1 MKYYSSNELKKLGF
15 LDNPL
20 TDGTLDAYRVI
31 NIPITSLT
39 LSATESSG
47 LSRAKSRKC
56 KNMFALGVVFWLF
69 ERPYSQ
75 TFDWIGTK
83 YKENENVAHANQAAF
98 KAGYDFAITT
108 ELLSEHY
115 YIEPAQFPNGRY
127 KQLTGNTAFSLG
139 CVAASYLANRP
150 LFIGGYPITP
160 ASDILHLLANM
171 DVPGITAF
179 QAEDEMGA
187 IGDAIGAAY
196 GGALAITSTSGP
208 GMDLKAE
215 AMGLAVMA
223 ELPLVIIDVQRAGP
237 STGMPTKVEQSD
249 LTMAIYGRHGE
260 CPIPVLAPNS
270 PNDCFDIVIEAF
282 EMAIKYMTPVIV
294 LSDAYLANSAEPWQI
309 PDVAKLKKIKSINFD
324 LEHSQAPYQRDSET
338 LSRPWITP
346 GEKNLMHCLGGLE
359 KQSISGHIS
368 YDPINHQKMVDLRHN
383 KIANTAK
390 LAQFEY
396 IKNED
401 AETLLIS
408 WGSTRGVVY
417 TVLNMLKAEG
427 VKASMIHL
435 RHLFP
440 LPIKL
445 KSIFNHYKNVMVIE
459 LNKGQL
465 RSLIRSE
472 FLVDAHSIN
481 KISGQPF
488 FVDELK
494 NMITQK
500 INDLSDP
507 NLEISELSSL
517 QTKSATSTIE

>member
-1 MKYYSSNELKKLGF
+1 
-15 LDNPL
+15 
-20 TDGTLDAYRVI
+20 
-31 NIPITSLT
+31 
-39 LSATESSG
+39 
-47 LSRAKSRKC
+47 
-56 KNMFALGVVFWLF
+56 
-69 ERPYSQ
+69 
-75 TFDWIGTK
+75 
-83 YKENENVAHANQAAF
+83 
-98 KAGYDFAITT
+98 
-108 ELLSEHY
+108 
-115 YIEPAQFPNGRY
+115 
-127 KQLTGNTAFSLG
+127 
-139 CVAASYLANRP
+139 
-150 LFIGGYPITP
+150 
-160 ASDILHLLANM
+160 
-171 DVPGITAF
+171 
-179 QAEDEMGA
+179 
-187 IGDAIGAAY
+187 
-196 GGALAITSTSGP
+196 
-208 GMDLKAE
+208 
-215 AMGLAVMA
+215 
-223 ELPLVIIDVQRAGP
+223 
-237 STGMPTKVEQSD
+237 
-249 LTMAIYGRHGE
+249 
-260 CPIPVLAPNS
+260 
-270 PNDCFDIVIEAF
+270 
-282 EMAIKYMTPVIV
+282 
-294 LSDAYLANSAEPWQI
+294 
-309 PDVAKLKKIKSINFD
+309 KSINFD